1 MIEESSGKP
10 WMPVA
15 HRLRRDSFGRL
26 NFTDE
31 VGEVHVGVVPAQA
44 FPIDAPGEQ
53 VSLLSAD
60 GHELVFIHQLG
71 MLDAETRAMIEQEIA
86 QREFLPVIERLVEV
100 STFAT
105 PSTWTV
111 KTDRGL
117 NRFVLKGEEDIRRLR
132 DGGLIITD
140 SHGVTYRIQD
150 VRSLDRASRKI
161 LDRFL

>member
-1 MIEESSGKP
+1 MIDESSGKA

-15 HRLRRDSFGRL
+15 HRLRRDSYGRL

-31 VGEVHVGVVPAQA
+31 AGDVHVGVVPAQA

-53 VSLLSAD
+53 ISLLSAD
-60 GHELVFIHQLG
+60 GHELVFIQSLSLLDTDTRT
-71 MLDAETRAMIEQEIA
+71 MLEQEIE
-86 QREFLPVIERLVEV
+86 QREFLPVVQRLETV

-117 NRFVLKGEEDIRRLR
+117 NSFVLKGEEDIRRLR

-140 SHGVTYRIQD
+140 SHGVTYRIHD
-150 VRSLDRASRKI
+150 IRALDRASRKL

>member
-1 MIEESSGKP
+1 MIDESSGKA

-15 HRLRRDSFGRL
+15 HRLRRDSYGRL

-31 VGEVHVGVVPAQA
+31 AGEVYVGVVPAQA
-44 FPIDAPGEQ
+44 FPIDTPGEQ
-53 VSLLSAD
+53 VSLMSAD
-60 GHELVFIHQLG
+60 GHELVFINQLST
-71 MLDAETRAMIEQEIA
+71 LDADTRAMIEQEIA
-86 QREFLPVIERLVEV
+86 QREFLPVIECIIAV

-117 NRFVLKGEEDIRRLR
+117 NSFVLKGEEDIRRLR

-140 SHGVTYRIQD
+140 SHGVTYRVHNICA
-150 VRSLDRASRKI
+150 LDRASRKL